1 MELYSRRDMYRLDE
15 GRVYLMTIG
24 KMKKVSPSIDEWLKE
39 AKAHP
44 AALREGMFLVH
55 NGVVRQ
61 TPKAQVRQGLND
73 GSLVKGMEFA
83 YDAAKVDAAI
93 AETYKREGIFYIKV
107 WLNEGQL
114 DIGDDIMYVLIG
126 GDIRPHVIDA
136 LQFLVE
142 KIKTE
147 CVTEI
152 EQKQ

>member
-1 MELYSRRDMYRLDE
+1 
-15 GRVYLMTIG
+15 MTNA
-24 KMKKVSPSIDEWLKE
+24 KMKKVSPSIDDWLKE

-44 AALREGMFLVH
+44 SALQEGMILVH

-61 TPKAQVRQGLND
+61 TPKAQVRQGLDD
-73 GSLVKGMEFA
+73 GSQVTGMEFA

-93 AETYKREGIFYIKV
+93 AETYKMDGIFHIKV

-114 DIGDDIMYVLIG
+114 NLGDDIMYVLIG

-136 LQFLVE
+136 LQFLVG
-142 KIKTE
+142 KIKNE

>member
-1 MELYSRRDMYRLDE
+1 MLN
-15 GRVYLMTIG
+15 G
-24 KMKKVSPSIDEWLKE
+24 KVKKVSPSIDEWLKE
-39 AKAHP
+39 AKADQS
-44 AALREGMFLVH
+44 ALQEGMFLVH

-61 TPKAQVRQGLND
+61 TPKAQVRQGLDD

-93 AETYKREGIFYIKV
+93 CETYKMEGIFYVKV

-114 DIGDDIMYVLIG
+114 TLGDDIMYVLIG

-136 LQFLVE
+136 LQFLVG
-142 KIKTE
+142 KIKNE

>member
-1 MELYSRRDMYRLDE
+1 MINAK
-15 GRVYLMTIG
+15 T
-24 KMKKVSPSIDEWLKE
+24 KKASPSIDEWLRE

-44 AALREGMFLVH
+44 AALQEGMFLVH

-73 GSLVKGMEFA
+73 GSQVKGMEFS

-93 AETYKREGIFYIKV
+93 AETYKLEGIFYIKV

-114 DIGDDIMYVLIG
+114 TIGDDIMYVLIG

-136 LQFLVE
+136 LQFLVG
-142 KIKTE
+142 KIKNE
-147 CVTEI
+147 CVIETELM
-152 EQKQ
+152 QA